1 MTRNNEDGKSPSKS
15 FITGAVALAF
25 LLIGYQ
31 TAVFIHRAATLKILS
46 SSQDTVYV
54 AVRPAGSDCPSTSSV
69 SSAGVSAGS
78 LVSRSGYVSGTEG
91 DAVPGTDGN
100 YRRKAEVKERFSE
113 PRYENFRFNPNTA
126 SIGELRRLGFS
137 LKQAEAIDNYR
148 SKGGRFRRKSDFAKS
163 YVVEDSV
170 FRRLEPYIDIPL
182 IDLNTADSTMFET
195 LPGIGAYFAS
205 KMVEHRKKL
214 GGYSYP
220 EQLMD
225 IYHFDRE
232 KYDALRD
239 LVEIATPPKP
249 FALWTLPLDSLKAH
263 PYIRTYTAAKA
274 IILFR
279 ENNPASALTVSNLA
293 EAGILDSESA
303 SKLERCVLS
312 HP

>member
-1 MTRNNEDGKSPSKS
+1 MTRNKEDGKSPSRS

-25 LLIGYQ
+25 LIIGYQ

-46 SSQDTVYV
+46 SVPDTVYV
-54 AVRPAGSDCPSTSSV
+54 AVPASGPGDAAAHDAGVDDPVQHAASLQKRQYA
-69 SSAGVSAGS
+69 SSAAH
-78 LVSRSGYVSGTEG
+78 
-91 DAVPGTDGN
+91 
-100 YRRKAEVKERFSE
+100 RREEVRERFSE
-113 PRYENFRFNPNTA
+113 RRCENFRFDPNTA
-126 SIGELRRLGFS
+126 GIDELRRLGFS

-148 SKGGRFRRKSDFAKS
+148 TKGGRFRRKSDFARS
-163 YVVEDSV
+163 YAVEDSV
-170 FRRLEPYIDIPL
+170 FRRLEPYIDIPR
-182 IDLNTADSTMFET
+182 IDLNSADSAQFET

-205 KMVEHRKKL
+205 RMVEYRKKL

-232 KYDALRD
+232 KYDALED
-239 LVEIATPPKP
+239 LVEIATPPRP

-293 EAGILDSESA
+293 EAGIIDRESA
-303 SKLERCVLS
+303 SRLERCALVS
-312 HP
+312 P